1 MKKHILF
8 IAMAISFMGL
18 FAQVRIPD
26 GNFSFELPK
35 GWKYLSTNKVDNR
48 TKVYLYSAQ
57 ELVSAQG
64 DTTLPFLRIYVR
76 TATKNKTAMELSIDR
91 FMEQP
96 FQTME
101 EYTSGLFLPTRDA
114 IAYLGANRDEVD
126 GTENQFYILYFMHK
140 NTAIEFRLQT
150 TKETFEQVKNEF
162 ETILKSIVAY

>member
-1 MKKHILF
+1 MKKYVLF
-8 IAMAISFMGL
+8 IALAISFMGV

-57 ELVSAQG
+57 EIVSNG

-76 TATKNKTAMELSIDR
+76 TSAKNKTAMELSIDR

-96 FQTME
+96 FQALE
-101 EYTSGLFLPTRDA
+101 EYTEGLYLPTKDA

-140 NTAIEFRLQT
+140 NTAIEFRLQST
-150 TKETFEQVKNEF
+150 MATFDRVKAEF
-162 ETILKSIVAY
+162 ETILKSIVVY

>member
-8 IAMAISFMGL
+8 IALAMSFVGL

-48 TKVYLYSAQ
+48 TKVYLYASQ
-57 ELVSAQG
+57 EIASSS

-76 TATKNKTAMELSIDR
+76 TSTKNKTAMELSIDR

-96 FQTME
+96 FQTLE
-101 EYTSGLFLPTRDA
+101 EYTEGLYLPTKDA
-114 IAYLGANRDEVD
+114 IAYLGVNRDEVD

-140 NTAIEFRLQT
+140 NTAIEFRLQST
-150 TKETFEQVKNEF
+150 MATFEQVKTEF
-162 ETILKSIVAY
+162 ENILKSIVVY